1 MDELRM
7 VTRQDI
13 EECFLKDQHRISDLE
28 TVKPIFRDQNIKTDV
43 NTGYSSLNE
52 LLDRFRPGELIV
64 IHMQPSV
71 VKTAFIMG
79 ITHTALMNEKTV
91 AFFSLELCRRQV
103 IAWMLC
109 SGSRAAIQKC
119 MESPSDDFSKRL
131 TNSMNSLCNASLYI
145 DDSAAITPTQ
155 LRSKCHHLKK
165 EQGLDMIVVDYLGL
179 MGIEKSAE
187 SQNVGASEKC
197 HQLKV
202 IAMELNV
209 PVIVCSLLHTEDNNP
224 SKGKLQSLALL
235 GNDSIGKE
243 ADAVLYLHRTD
254 ISVGTVNNSI
264 GEIIDVKQRDVCS
277 EPMRTN

>member
-79 ITHTALMNEKTV
+79 ITHTALKNGKTV

-165 EQGLDMIVVDYLGL
+165 EQGLSDDVFYHYDTPLTV
-179 MGIEKSAE
+179 EHE
-187 SQNVGASEKC
+187 
-197 HQLKV
+197 
-202 IAMELNV
+202 
-209 PVIVCSLLHTEDNNP
+209 
-224 SKGKLQSLALL
+224 
-235 GNDSIGKE
+235 
-243 ADAVLYLHRTD
+243 TD
-254 ISVGTVNNSI
+254 ILLQAGF
-264 GEIIDVKQRDVCS
+264 RDVRVMERWGESTYTVLACK
-277 EPMRTN
+277 T